1 MGMDSESQS
10 DRALPALVAG
20 IALIYNFL
28 FAAIAEY
35 LPDDPLYIGLSVQ
48 GYAFAGCILS
58 LLGVIG
64 VATNR
69 PSLVAF
75 FAHYLLVDTI
85 ISAVCKLLVLQCV
98 VDAFYVHDICNA
110 EFATPWREETL
121 GHDTVTSPHWQTHMY
136 RPSRHMKRC
145 RVAVHAVQI
154 VLVAVMVVLV
164 TGQAM
169 LAMSMRRYGKE
180 VESSIEKASANPSQL
195 VEQQTVIIEKM

>member
-1 MGMDSESQS
+1 
-10 DRALPALVAG
+10 
-20 IALIYNFL
+20 
-28 FAAIAEY
+28 
-35 LPDDPLYIGLSVQ
+35 
-48 GYAFAGCILS
+48 
-58 LLGVIG
+58 
-64 VATNR
+64 
-69 PSLVAF
+69 
-75 FAHYLLVDTI
+75 
-85 ISAVCKLLVLQCV
+85 
-98 VDAFYVHDICNA
+98 
-110 EFATPWREETL
+110 
-121 GHDTVTSPHWQTHMY
+121 MY